1 MQAPIARYGS
11 GDQRMTDPHEVA
23 VDASDD
29 GAPAGASQASIKYIG
44 QWRGLVSTTN
54 WEKGKII
61 ARWRQDLI
69 DSDAPAAECSDEAW
83 SQLVGDVTAQHVGRL
98 RRVHERF
105 ANTWQSYEGLYWTHF
120 LAALDWDDAE
130 MWLEGA
136 LQNHWSVAKM
146 RRQRWETLGSVAAD
160 EPLDAQIVAEEADL
174 DPFLEAGTP
183 SDLYIED
190 FENVAPIEVATPA
203 HKDSGGQKQSKKKA
217 DDGTDVEPIIALPL
231 GVTAEPLESLD
242 DFPEDFVDAFEDFRH
257 VILQHKKSGWQELT
271 REDVL
276 QSLESL
282 RLVVLSD

>member
-1 MQAPIARYGS
+1 
-11 GDQRMTDPHEVA
+11 MTDPHEVA

-29 GAPAGASQASIKYIG
+29 GAACGCQPGIHQVHRPVAWTG
-44 QWRGLVSTTN
+44 QHDQLG
-54 WEKGKII
+54 KGKDHRPL
-61 ARWRQDLI
+61 AAGSDR
-69 DSDAPAAECSDEAW
+69 SDAPAAEYSDEAW

-105 ANTWQSYEGLYWTHF
+105 AKTWQSYEGLYWTHF

-190 FENVAPIEVATPA
+190 VENVARLKLPRPHTRIPA
-203 HKDSGGQKQSKKKA
+203 GRNNRKRKRT
-217 DDGTDVEPIIALPL
+217 TDRIVEPIIALPS
-231 GVTAEPLESLD
+231 GVAAEPLESLD